1 MERSPRQNSLV
12 HKADSAQ
19 EIDSIHARDS
29 AQQGDSL
36 VPVGQFL
43 EQGPV
48 RLKRYLA
55 ECERGER
62 DPANL
67 DLVLDVAEHRA
78 SDEGSLDWAEIA
90 VRAANLAAAGNPTR
104 RHSYLYRAM
113 LVRTLFIT
121 RTGSQPGHSI
131 LDPAAVVDW
140 FHAEVK
146 FSPAEARQRSERWRD
161 AHFQQEFAA
170 ELEIH
175 NGSPAGADGET
186 QHISDTL
193 NELLDLQL
201 LKYRLQLL
209 RRLAECGELPAS
221 AITTEWLQ
229 TARFLP

>member
-1 MERSPRQNSLV
+1 MEHSPQQNIPAQ
-12 HKADSAQ
+12 KADSAQ
-19 EIDSIHARDS
+19 EVDRTHASDSV
-29 AQQGDSL
+29 QQGDSL
-36 VPVGQFL
+36 VPIRQFV

-48 RLKRYLA
+48 RLKRYLS

-62 DPANL
+62 EPANL

-140 FHAEVK
+140 FHAELK
-146 FSPAEARQRSERWRD
+146 FSPAEARQRSERWKDPR
-161 AHFQQEFAA
+161 FQQEFAV

-175 NGSPAGADGET
+175 NGSGAGADGET

-209 RRLAECGELPAS
+209 RRLAECGELPATVT
-221 AITTEWLQ
+221 TTEWLQ
-229 TARFLP
+229 TARYLP